1 MSNNNPMIIIDMILV
16 IKQDG
21 DDLRCEG
28 FSNDSDVG
36 FHLYNI
42 NIIAMQEA
50 EEGTIIKNFTHN
62 DTKHGF

>member
-42 NIIAMQEA
+42 NIIAM
-50 EEGTIIKNFTHN
+50 
-62 DTKHGF
+62 